1 MVVSSQFNYNI
12 PVRSYSILKVKK
24 PVKSR
29 LVAFRKRLIKFIRT
43 MRIRFMKKV
52 FLILATVLIM
62 TTLVACG
69 SNR

>member
-29 LVAFRKRLIKFIRT
+29 IVAFRKRLFILLQKRGE
-43 MRIRFMKKV
+43 KKCK
-52 FLILATVLIM
+52 IDM
-62 TTLVACG
+62 
-69 SNR
+69 